1 MLFVVS
7 VSSRKFKKIG
17 IVVVA
22 VMLVM
27 GVVTIYSCFSDTNN
41 SINKSTATNNVV
53 EGASGI
59 LDFISSFGWEVINE
73 PDDVRE
79 VIIPVEFDDVYK
91 NYNEIQISQG
101 YDLEKYAGERV
112 KKWSFTITNYPE
124 YEECDYI
131 KINILVFEGKVIGG
145 DVCSVKLDGFMH
157 GFALE
162 KG

>member
-7 VSSRKFKKIG
+7 VSSKKFKKIG

-27 GVVTIYSCFSDTNN
+27 GVVSIYSCFSYTKN

-53 EGASGI
+53 EGTSGI

>member
-17 IVVVA
+17 IVVAA

-53 EGASGI
+53 EGTSGI

>member
-53 EGASGI
+53 EGTSGI
-59 LDFISSFGWEVINE
+59 LEFISSFGWEVINE

-79 VIIPVEFDDVYK
+79 VIIPVEFDDVYR

>member
-27 GVVTIYSCFSDTNN
+27 GVVTIYNCFSDTNN
-41 SINKSTATNNVV
+41 SINKSMATNNVV
-53 EGASGI
+53 EGTSGI

>member
-27 GVVTIYSCFSDTNN
+27 GVVSIYSCFSYTKN
-41 SINKSTATNNVV
+41 SVNKSTATNNVV
-53 EGASGI
+53 EGTSGI

>member
-41 SINKSTATNNVV
+41 SINKSTVTNNVV
-53 EGASGI
+53 EGTSGI

>member
-1 MLFVVS
+1 VLFVVS

-17 IVVVA
+17 IVVAA

-53 EGASGI
+53 EGTSGI
-59 LDFISSFGWEVINE
+59 LGFISSFGWEVINE

>member
-53 EGASGI
+53 EGTSGI
-59 LDFISSFGWEVINE
+59 LGFISSFGWEVINE

-131 KINILVFEGKVIGG
+131 KINILVFDGKVIGG

>member
-1 MLFVVS
+1 MFVVS

-53 EGASGI
+53 EGTSGI

>member
-7 VSSRKFKKIG
+7 VSSKKFKRIG
-17 IVVVA
+17 IGVVA
-22 VMLVM
+22 GILVI
-27 GVVTIYSCFSDTNN
+27 GVVTMYSCFSSATDSINN
-41 SINKSTATNNVV
+41 STVTNNVV
-53 EGASGI
+53 EGTSGI

-112 KKWSFTITNYPE
+112 KKWSFTVTNYPD
-124 YEECDYI
+124 YEDCDYI
-131 KINILVFEGKVIGG
+131 KIHILESHQTICIIRTSSKYLTIHIFN
-145 DVCSVKLDGFMH
+145 
-157 GFALE
+157 LE
-162 KG
+162 TI

>member
-17 IVVVA
+17 IVVAA

-53 EGASGI
+53 EGTSGI
-59 LDFISSFGWEVINE
+59 LGFISSFGWEVINE